1 MLQIPPVLSVVLK
14 RLTWVLC
21 GACLLVAVLVGV
33 LGALCFQPQPALLA
47 STSVNKTPLVQQ
59 ITQARLLPRT
69 LQGEAMH
76 MTLPLPQ
83 LNALLGDLAQ
93 RAIGGRVALVVDG
106 AQPNVRVR
114 WVISVPTARTP
125 VRIVLPNHWM
135 NMEGQWQID
144 AQGKLKLQHA
154 QIGSLHMPASL
165 MNWLFDA
172 ALSYYKMRD
181 FFDIALQSIQRIQA
195 DPTQLQV
202 NWQWRAELKARTFAA
217 LIPASEFSRI
227 HAYQSA
233 MVKQFEADTPIA
245 AANHGY
251 LPLVTVLKPMFQL
264 AQQRTL
270 VQQMHPT
277 DKAPV
282 DQIPVYE
289 NRAVLLVLTCHALQL
304 NLSALVPQ
312 TKEWPVALPYPFT
325 LRGRVDFPQHY
336 LVSALIA
343 SGFGGRIADLIG
355 IYKEQSDKVAGSGF
369 SFNDIAADRAGV
381 RFGQQA
387 RLFPQQLQRRVQ
399 EGEEEDFFM
408 PNVTDMPEFL
418 TPNEFANRFSGANRA
433 AYDELLNVINQ
444 RVNLLGVMQ

>member
-1 MLQIPPVLSVVLK
+1 MFQIPPVLAVVLK
-14 RLTWVLC
+14 RVAWVLC
-21 GACLLVAVLVGV
+21 GLCLLIAVVVGV
-33 LGALCFQPQPALLA
+33 LSALCFQPQPAVLT

-69 LQGEAMH
+69 LHGEAMH
-76 MTLPLPQ
+76 LALPLPQ

-93 RAIGGRVALVVDG
+93 RAMGGRVALFVDG
-106 AQPNVRVR
+106 KQPDVLIRG
-114 WVISVPTARTP
+114 VISMPTARTP
-125 VRIVLPNHWM
+125 VRIALPNHWV
-135 NMEGQWQID
+135 NIEGQWRID
-144 AQGKLKLQHA
+144 SHGQLKLQHA
-154 QIGSLHMPASL
+154 QIGRLHMPASL

-172 ALSYYKMRD
+172 ALHHYKLHD

-195 DPTQLQV
+195 DPTQVQV

-217 LIPASEFSRI
+217 LIPASEFERI
-227 HAYQSA
+227 HAYQTA
-233 MVKQFEADTPIA
+233 MVKQFEVATPVA
-245 AANHGY
+245 AANNGN
-251 LPLVTVLKPMFQL
+251 LPLITVLKPMFQL

-277 DKAPV
+277 DDFPT

-289 NRAVLLVLTCHALQL
+289 NRAALLVLTCHALQL
-304 NLSALVPQ
+304 NLSELVPQ
-312 TKEWPVALPYPFT
+312 TKDWPVALPYPLT

-343 SGFGGRIADLIG
+343 SGFGGRVADLIG

-369 SFNDIAADRAGV
+369 SFNDIAADKAGV

-387 RLFPQQLQRRVQ
+387 RLAPQQLQRRVQ

-408 PNVTDMPEFL
+408 PDVADMPQYL